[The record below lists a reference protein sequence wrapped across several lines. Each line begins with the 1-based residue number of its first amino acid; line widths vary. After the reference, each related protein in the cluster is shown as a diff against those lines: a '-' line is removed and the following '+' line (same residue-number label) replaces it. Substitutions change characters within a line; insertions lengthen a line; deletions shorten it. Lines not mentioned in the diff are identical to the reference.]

1 MYTLSSK
8 CLRKNPE
15 TRSALPPLFL
25 LSLFTLLLLSSCKK
39 GDTGPAGATGSA
51 NVIYSAWFTPATY
64 LKDTVFDVYGLSY
77 TKATTDITQAVLDSG
92 VILSCGKLDEYT
104 SVIWP
109 PAQVTHLLMLSPYNC
124 TPGGITYTAPWP
136 STATP

>member
-51 NVIYSAWFTPATY
+51 NVIYSAWFTPVTY
-64 LKDTVFDVYGLSY
+64 LKDTVFDFFGFSY
-77 TKATTDITQAVLDSG
+77 TKATPNITQLVLII
-92 VILSCGKLDEYT
+92 VF
-104 SVIWP
+104 
-109 PAQVTHLLMLSPYNC
+109 LLPYVNL
-124 TPGGITYTAPWP
+124 TDYIPFL
-136 STATP
+136 